1 MFYAYGI
8 SSQGAD
14 HIRNG
19 VVCQDSHKII
29 RCGEDMIIAAV
40 ADGLG
45 SEKYTDKASK
55 LATHISTTFCRK
67 KLKKN
72 SPRDEIL
79 EVIQNSFTTSQMLI
93 EKFARKEGHDIDQ
106 YDTTLSL
113 AVLINDRLY
122 YGQSGDSGILAMGT
136 DGTFYQV
143 TEQQRDEEGR
153 VFPLIYSD
161 CWTFGEY
168 EKPVE
173 SVLLA
178 TDGMLETFFPIY
190 IKDEP
195 VNIHVALAKFFMDR
209 DSLKFEE
216 TGEETVQRN
225 MEKFIDEID
234 RKQVSDDKTIVV
246 LVNGSVPSTRQP
258 KEYYEEPDWGALS
271 KKHKDAW
278 RRIAYPD
285 LYKEEDAKPEEVQ
298 EIQIIEDVEHD
309 ADSGSSER
317 VDGNKEKDGTD
328 GESGK
333 KLPERGDDSSK
344 GESVYTGQQGKSGGF
359 AGFSIWNSFGR
370 SKRAF
375 GKNINSV
382 SDEKRTDNETCDEGI
397 Q

>member
-55 LATHISTTFCRK
+55 LAVHISTTFCRK
-67 KLKKN
+67 KLNKN
-72 SPRDEIL
+72 SSSKEIL
-79 EVIQNSFTTSQMLI
+79 EVIQNSFTTSQTLI
-93 EKFARKEGHDIDQ
+93 EKFARKADHDIDQ

-136 DGTFYQV
+136 DGAFYQV

-178 TDGMLETFFPIY
+178 TDGMFET
-190 IKDEP
+190 
-195 VNIHVALAKFFMDR
+195 L
-209 DSLKFEE
+209 
-216 TGEETVQRN
+216 
-225 MEKFIDEID
+225 D
-234 RKQVSDDKTIVV
+234 RKSVV
-246 LVNGSVPSTRQP
+246 
-258 KEYYEEPDWGALS
+258 
-271 KKHKDAW
+271 
-278 RRIAYPD
+278 
-285 LYKEEDAKPEEVQ
+285 
-298 EIQIIEDVEHD
+298 
-309 ADSGSSER
+309 
-317 VDGNKEKDGTD
+317 
-328 GESGK
+328 
-333 KLPERGDDSSK
+333 
-344 GESVYTGQQGKSGGF
+344 
-359 AGFSIWNSFGR
+359 
-370 SKRAF
+370 
-375 GKNINSV
+375 
-382 SDEKRTDNETCDEGI
+382 
-397 Q
+397 

>member
-55 LATHISTTFCRK
+55 LAAHISTTFCRK
-67 KLKKN
+67 KLNKN
-72 SPRDEIL
+72 SSSKEIL

-93 EKFARKEGHDIDQ
+93 EKFARKADHDIDQ

-113 AVLINDRLY
+113 AILVNDRLY

-136 DGTFYQV
+136 DGAFYQV
-143 TEQQRDEEGR
+143 TKQQRDEEGR

-178 TDGMLETFFPIY
+178 TDGMFETFFPIY

-258 KEYYEEPDWGALS
+258 KEYYDEPEWDSLR
-271 KKHKDAW
+271 KKHNDAW
-278 RRIAYPD
+278 RRMAYPD
-285 LYKEEDAKPEEVQ
+285 LYKEEEVKTGEIQKAEEVMQ
-298 EIQIIEDVEHD
+298 N
-309 ADSGSSER
+309 ADSDSSER
-317 VDGNKEKDGTD
+317 VDGNKEKDGAD
-328 GESGK
+328 GESSK

-344 GESVYTGQQGKSGGF
+344 GESVYAGQQGKSGGF
-359 AGFSIWNSFGR
+359 AGFSIWNAFGR
-370 SKRAF
+370 SKRPF

-397 Q
+397 K

>member
-55 LATHISTTFCRK
+55 LAAHISTTYCWKR
-67 KLKKN
+67 LDRN
-72 SPRDEIL
+72 SSSGEIL
-79 EVIQNSFTTSQMLI
+79 DVIQNSFARAQRLI
-93 EKFARKEGHDIDQ
+93 EKFADRAGHDIDQ

-136 DGTFYQV
+136 DGAFYQV
-143 TEQQRDEEGR
+143 TEQQRDDEGR

-161 CWTFGEY
+161 CWIFGEY

-178 TDGMLETFFPIY
+178 TDGMFETFFPIY
-190 IKDEP
+190 IKDEA
-195 VNIHVALAKFFMDR
+195 VNIHAALAKFFMDR
-209 DSLKFEE
+209 DSLQFEKN
-216 TGEETVQRN
+216 GEEAVQSRIK
-225 MEKFIDEID
+225 KFIDEID

-246 LVNGSVPSTRQP
+246 LVNGTVPDTRQP
-258 KEYYEEPDWGALS
+258 KEYYEEPDWDALR
-271 KKHKDAW
+271 KKHNDEW
-278 RRIAYPD
+278 RRLAYPD
-285 LYKEEDAKPEEVQ
+285 LYREEAATG
-298 EIQIIEDVEHD
+298 EIQRTGEVEQN
-309 ADSGSSER
+309 ADSNSSER
-317 VDGNKEKDGTD
+317 DDGNKEENVSGS
-328 GESGK
+328 ESCEN
-333 KLPERGDDSSK
+333 LSERGGRGREGK
-344 GESVYTGQQGKSGGF
+344 SVYDAQQGKNGF
-359 AGFSIWNSFGR
+359 TGFKIWNAFEWTKG
-370 SKRAF
+370 AF
-375 GKNINSV
+375 GKNTDSRP
-382 SDEKRTDNETCDEGI
+382 DEKRTADEACDDGI

>member
-55 LATHISTTFCRK
+55 LAAHISTTFCRK
-67 KLKKN
+67 KLNKN
-72 SPRDEIL
+72 SSSKEIL

-93 EKFARKEGHDIDQ
+93 EKFARKADHDIDQ

-113 AVLINDRLY
+113 AILVNDRLY

-136 DGTFYQV
+136 DGAFYQV
-143 TEQQRDEEGR
+143 TKQQRDEEGR

-178 TDGMLETFFPIY
+178 TDGMFETFFPIY

-258 KEYYEEPDWGALS
+258 KEYYDEPEWDSLR
-271 KKHKDAW
+271 KKHNDAW
-278 RRIAYPD
+278 RRMAYPD
-285 LYKEEDAKPEEVQ
+285 LYKEEEVKTGEIQKAEEVMQ
-298 EIQIIEDVEHD
+298 N
-309 ADSGSSER
+309 ADSDSSER
-317 VDGNKEKDGTD
+317 VDGNKEKDGAD
-328 GESGK
+328 GESSQ

-344 GESVYTGQQGKSGGF
+344 GESVYAGQQGKSGGF
-359 AGFSIWNSFGR
+359 AGFSIWNAFGR
-370 SKRAF
+370 SKRPF

-397 Q
+397 K

>member
-8 SSQGAD
+8 SSKGTD

-55 LATHISTTFCRK
+55 LAAHISTTYCWK

-72 SPRDEIL
+72 SSRDEIL

-93 EKFARKEGHDIDQ
+93 EKFARKADHDIDQ

-113 AVLINDRLY
+113 AILVNDRLY

-136 DGTFYQV
+136 DGAFYQV

-161 CWTFGEY
+161 RWTFGEY

-178 TDGMLETFFPIY
+178 TDGMFETFFPIY

-209 DSLKFEE
+209 DSLMFEE
-216 TGEETVQRN
+216 TGEEAVQSS
-225 MEKFIDEID
+225 MEKFINEID
-234 RKQVSDDKTIVV
+234 RKQVSDDKTIGV
-246 LVNGSVPSTRQP
+246 LVNGSVQSTRQP
-258 KEYYEEPDWGALS
+258 KEYYDEPDWDVLR
-271 KKHKDAW
+271 KKHNDAW
-278 RRIAYPD
+278 RRMAYPD
-285 LYKEEDAKPEEVQ
+285 LYKEEEVKTGEIQQAEEVKQ
-298 EIQIIEDVEHD
+298 N
-309 ADSGSSER
+309 ADSDGSER
-317 VDGNKEKDGTD
+317 VDENKEKDGAD
-328 GESGK
+328 GESG
-333 KLPERGDDSSK
+333 
-344 GESVYTGQQGKSGGF
+344 
-359 AGFSIWNSFGR
+359 
-370 SKRAF
+370 
-375 GKNINSV
+375 
-382 SDEKRTDNETCDEGI
+382 
-397 Q
+397 

>member
-55 LATHISTTFCRK
+55 LATHISTTICRK

-72 SPRDEIL
+72 SPRDEIM

-136 DGTFYQV
+136 DGAFYQV

-161 CWTFGEY
+161 RWIFGEY

-178 TDGMLETFFPIY
+178 TDGMFETFFPIY

-216 TGEETVQRN
+216 TGEEAVQN
-225 MEKFIDEID
+225 SMEKFIGEIA

-246 LVNGSVPSTRQP
+246 LVNGSVSSTRQP
-258 KEYYEEPDWGALS
+258 KEYYEEPDWDALR
-271 KKHKDAW
+271 KKHNDAW

-285 LYKEEDAKPEEVQ
+285 LYKEEEAKSVEVQQAEEV
-298 EIQIIEDVEHD
+298 IKD
-309 ADSGSSER
+309 ADSGDSER
-317 VDGNKEKDGTD
+317 VDGNKEKDGAD

-333 KLPERGDDSSK
+333 KLPERGDDGSE
-344 GESVYTGQQGKSGGF
+344 GQSVDDNQQGKSGGF
-359 AGFSIWNSFGR
+359 AGFSIWNAFGR
-370 SKRAF
+370 SKRPF
-375 GKNINSV
+375 GKNINPF

-397 Q
+397 K

>member
-55 LATHISTTFCRK
+55 LAAHISTTYCRK
-67 KLKKN
+67 KLNKN
-72 SPRDEIL
+72 NSSKEIL

-93 EKFARKEGHDIDQ
+93 EKFARKADHDIDQ

-136 DGTFYQV
+136 DGAFYQV

-178 TDGMLETFFPIY
+178 TDGMFETFFPIY

-258 KEYYEEPDWGALS
+258 KEYYDEPEWDSLR
-271 KKHKDAW
+271 KKHNDAW
-278 RRIAYPD
+278 RRMAYPD
-285 LYKEEDAKPEEVQ
+285 LYKEEEVKTGEIQQAEEVMQ
-298 EIQIIEDVEHD
+298 N
-309 ADSGSSER
+309 ADSDSSER
-317 VDGNKEKDGTD
+317 VDGNKEKDGAD

-344 GESVYTGQQGKSGGF
+344 GESVYAGQQGKSGVF
-359 AGFSIWNSFGR
+359 AGFSIWNAFGR
-370 SKRAF
+370 SKRPF
-375 GKNINSV
+375 GKNNNSV

>member
-178 TDGMLETFFPIY
+178 TDGMFETFFPIY

-246 LVNGSVPSTRQP
+246 LVNGSVPRTRQP
-258 KEYYEEPDWGALS
+258 KEYDEEPDWGALS

>member
-55 LATHISTTFCRK
+55 LAVHISTTFCRK
-67 KLKKN
+67 KLNKN
-72 SPRDEIL
+72 SSSKEIL
-79 EVIQNSFTTSQMLI
+79 EVIQNSFTTSQTLI
-93 EKFARKEGHDIDQ
+93 EKFARKADHDIDQ

-136 DGTFYQV
+136 DGAFYQV

-234 RKQVSDDKTIVV
+234 RKRVSDDKTIVV

-258 KEYYEEPDWGALS
+258 KEYYEEPDWDALS

-278 RRIAYPD
+278 RRMAYPD
-285 LYKEEDAKPEEVQ
+285 LYKEEDAKPEEAQ
-298 EIQIIEDVEHD
+298 ETHMIEEVEHD

-328 GESGK
+328 GESSQ
-333 KLPERGDDSSK
+333 KLPERGDDGSE
-344 GESVYTGQQGKSGGF
+344 GQSVYAGQQRKSGGF
-359 AGFSIWNSFGR
+359 TGFRIRDIIEW
-370 SKRAF
+370 SKRPF
-375 GKNINSV
+375 GKNNNSV